1 MLELVR
7 GYAAAT
13 FDAAERD
20 GVLDDV
26 VSGLDALRGLVV
38 SSEPLRLALT
48 DGSFPSEARAEVMN
62 DLLETRVRP
71 EVVALATFPVI
82 YERAAELPKTY
93 EQLALLASDRAQQA
107 EAGSRAVAEPP
118 AGRSGALERLRG
130 FAERTF
136 ETLDDQATID
146 EIEDD
151 LFRFA
156 RLSEQYGELRAALG
170 NPQTPLAERLAVL
183 ESLLAGKVRPETLQL
198 VQYVIRGGR
207 ARDIVGTLD
216 YLVELAA
223 FERGRRVA
231 EVRAAVELD
240 ESERERLKQALS
252 RRTRRNVELR
262 VILDPTVLGGLGVT
276 VGDTVIDGTL
286 RHRLDQLRDV
296 LLQPST

>member
-7 GYAAAT
+7 GYAAAV
-13 FDAAERD
+13 FDAADRD
-20 GVLDDV
+20 DALGEV
-26 VSGLDALRGLVV
+26 VSNLDALTRLVV
-38 SSEPLRLALT
+38 ASDRLRFALT
-48 DGSFPSEARAEVMN
+48 DGSIQSSARADVLV
-62 DLLETRVRP
+62 DLLESRARP

-82 YERAAELPKTY
+82 YERATELPKTY
-93 EQLALLASDRAQQA
+93 EQLANLAADRSHRA
-107 EAGSRAVAEPP
+107 EAGSHVVAEPP
-118 AGRSGALERLRG
+118 IGRSGALERLRG

-136 ETLDDQATID
+136 ECLEDQEEVD
-146 EIEDD
+146 EIEDE

-156 RLSEQYGELRAALG
+156 RVSEQYPDLRGALG

-183 ESLLAGKVRPETLQL
+183 ESLLSGKVRPETLQL
-198 VQYVIRGGR
+198 TQYVVRCGR
-207 ARDIVGTLD
+207 ARDLVGALD

-240 ESERERLKQALS
+240 DDERDRLTRALS
-252 RRTRRNVELR
+252 RRTRRNIELR
-262 VILDPTVLGGLGVT
+262 VVLDPSVLGGIGVS

-296 LLQPST
+296 LVQPTT